1 MILVYLIR
9 AGTIP
14 MRARN
19 RIARLE
25 EWGPGWPAGT
35 AAERPSGLVRGH
47 DVASPRPVD
56 RMDLIMNISARMVAV
71 TALLIAPAAAQSDDF
86 AREGKD
92 RELKDRLEGQ
102 LPPALH
108 ANRWMNTDGKDLELS
123 SLHGKVVLI
132 DFWGTW

>member
-9 AGTIP
+9 AGT
-14 MRARN
+14 
-19 RIARLE
+19 

-56 RMDLIMNISARMVAV
+56 RMDLIMNISARLVAV

-102 LPPALH
+102 LSPALH